1 MTKRRHI
8 VGITAL
14 ASVLIGV
21 GLVSFFIADLVL
33 SNADVQTRIGEAGYA
48 AIAGF
53 AFVAGLNAI
62 IPIPAVAFTPV
73 FIAAGL
79 HMSGVIL
86 ALTIGTLASD
96 FAGYWFGRFGRN
108 TIISK
113 YPKLVAKLQL
123 LYTSRRSLL
132 IPTLFLYAAVIPIPN
147 EVLIIP
153 LAVLGTPWRTMVLP
167 LFAGNLVNQTLLA
180 YGVQTIFLN
189 WW

>member
-1 MTKRRHI
+1 MAHKRHLI
-8 VGITAL
+8 SIA
-14 ASVLIGV
+14 VLLGVLFGV
-21 GLVSFFIADLVL
+21 GLISFFIADLVVANTDL
-33 SNADVQTRIGEAGYA
+33 QTRIAEAGYVA
-48 AIAGF
+48 VATF
-53 AFVAGLNAI
+53 AFIAGLNAI

-79 HMSGVIL
+79 HLGGIIL

-96 FAGYWFGRFGRN
+96 LAGYWFGRLGST
-108 TIISK
+108 TIK
-113 YPKLVAKLQL
+113 HRYPKIVAKLQL
-123 LYTSRRSLL
+123 LYTNKRSLL
-132 IPTLFLYAAVIPIPN
+132 IPVLFFYAAVIPIPN